1 MKKEIEDELTVF
13 YTDDHGKTQGPYAAS
28 TVLSWYQR
36 KFFSAHHLIRIT
48 DNGQYE
54 GNNITIAKSLGD
66 LIQIFGKEE
75 PIPLTASQV
84 PRATFHSFSINPL
97 SEIQPGNV
105 IKQVT
110 EKKELLNVTRSN
122 TSENR
127 NISGFDKQEK
137 PKRKDEE
144 ASSKK
149 GSVQEERKRRRS
161 NSRSQSPPRKSRRR
175 EGKDRNRSPLRH
187 YLSDVSSDKE
197 LTDNRKYGPELPPV
211 PRQEILAAEVSP
223 ATEKKVLP
231 FYHGTK
237 KNMGYQ
243 RLEGKIVNE
252 LAGFLQSDYKQLKK
266 GQRNELHRIVESW
279 KIPKKCE
286 VCLCEMQMAA
296 NFLSHVLSA
305 AHISKCLA
313 GINTKKRRFTL
324 ELDYLPLRRE
334 IENARSRHLESPP
347 PKPSQKGS
355 RPAPSRKRDSRSRS
369 PPYNKSSS
377 CTAN

>member
-13 YTDDHGKTQGPYAAS
+13 YTDDHGTIH
-28 TVLSWYQR
+28 
-36 KFFSAHHLIRIT
+36 AHHLIRIT

-54 GNNITIAKSLGD
+54 GSNITIAKSLGE

-75 PIPLTASQV
+75 PIPLTVSQV

-105 IKQVT
+105 IKQTT
-110 EKKELLNVTRSN
+110 EKKEFLNVTRSN
-122 TSENR
+122 TSENM

-144 ASSKK
+144 SSSKK
-149 GSVQEERKRRRS
+149 GSVLEERKRRRS
-161 NSRSQSPPRKSRRR
+161 NSQSLLPPRKSRRR
-175 EGKDRNRSPLRH
+175 EGIDRSRSPLRH

-197 LTDNRKYGPELPPV
+197 LTDNRKYGPELPPLL
-211 PRQEILAAEVSP
+211 REGILPAEVSP

-237 KNMGYQ
+237 KKMDYQ
-243 RLEGKIVNE
+243 RLKGKIVTE
-252 LAGFLQSDYKQLKK
+252 LAEFLRSDYKQLKK
-266 GQRNELHRIVESW
+266 EQRNELHRIVESW

-286 VCLCEMQMAA
+286 VCHCEMQMAA

-313 GINTKKRRFTL
+313 GVNTKKRRFTL
-324 ELDYLPLRRE
+324 ELDYLPLRKE
-334 IENARSRHLESPP
+334 IEHARRRHLESP

-355 RPAPSRKRDSRSRS
+355 RPPPSRKRDSRSRS
-369 PPYNKSSS
+369 PPYNKS
-377 CTAN
+377 AN